1 MRLVQKNCNERKIYD
16 NLTNDMLKNVETLKQ
31 SEYDNICSHFQTKK
45 PKEVPLM
52 SSKEQAQ
59 QIIKAMKEDLKKRKK
74 MSQEERRKTAVTQL
88 QSIGVLD
95 AK

>member
-1 MRLVQKNCNERKIYD
+1 
-16 NLTNDMLKNVETLKQ
+16 
-31 SEYDNICSHFQTKK
+31 
-45 PKEVPLM
+45 M

-95 AK
+95 AKGQIVNGYEGVFTYAE

>member
-1 MRLVQKNCNERKIYD
+1 
-16 NLTNDMLKNVETLKQ
+16 
-31 SEYDNICSHFQTKK
+31 
-45 PKEVPLM
+45 M